1 MSVDFDRTATLR
13 AEMHGRPPI
22 VLCIE
27 PRSQDGV
34 PRIYSDEISPT
45 LNTAQ
50 GGQRQP
56 CVLITK
62 DEYLCSD

>member
-1 MSVDFDRTATLR
+1 MGMSYDVTATLR
-13 AEMHGRPPI
+13 AQDHGHPPL
-22 VLCIE
+22 VLVFE

-34 PRIYSDEISPT
+34 PRIMPGEICPT

-56 CVLITK
+56 CVLIYEESK
-62 DEYLCSD
+62 QD